1 MYNRHLIPW
10 LAAGSLAVAGSAL
23 AQNRASTDRQS
34 DESLRRSA
42 EVARAAKEAALQV
55 QEARRASVQEELE
68 RARNEMEQ
76 AAAEVARL
84 SAEYAGPIVG
94 DVAKRFHYAGQR
106 AMLGLNISDVEQG
119 VRVNGVSPNGP
130 AAEAGLKTGD
140 VIVSVDGAN
149 LVGGSPRQS
158 PSEVLLAQLR
168 NVDAGKQVKLGIVRA
183 GKPQDVTVTTR
194 ALDPGQFFGCGGRAG
209 DDSCFSFS
217 FPGPNTWKQ
226 FFVGYNPWRQM
237 QLVALTPALGSY
249 FGADSGLLVVRAPN
263 ETALGLQ
270 DGDVILDIGGRTP
283 STPEH
288 ALRILASFEPGEK
301 LEVTIMRKQ
310 RRRTVDVTMPAMGAE
325 RG

>member
-1 MYNRHLIPW
+1 MHNRHLIPW
-10 LAAGSLAVAGSAL
+10 LAAGSLAVATSAF
-23 AQNRASTDRQS
+23 AQDRPS
-34 DESLRRSA
+34 AERPAGESPRRSA
-42 EVARAAKEAALQV
+42 EVAQAEKKVAREA
-55 QEARRASVQEELE
+55 QEARRASVQKELE
-68 RARNEMEQ
+68 RAREEMEQ

-84 SAEYAGPIVG
+84 SAEYAGPIVR
-94 DVAKRFHYAGQR
+94 DVTKRFHYAGQR

-130 AAEAGLKTGD
+130 AAEAGLQTGD

-158 PSEVLLAQLR
+158 PTEVLLAQLR
-168 NVDAGKQVKLGIVRA
+168 NVDAGKQVKLGVERD
-183 GKPQDVTVTTR
+183 GKTQDVTVTTR
-194 ALDPGQFFGCGGRAG
+194 ALDPGQFFGCGGRTG
-209 DDSCFSFS
+209 DDSCFPFS
-217 FPGPNTWKQ
+217 LPGPDTWKQ

-237 QLVALTPALGSY
+237 QLVALTPELGSY

-270 DGDVILDIGGRTP
+270 DGDVILEIGGRTP

-310 RRRTVDVTMPAMGAE
+310 RRQTLDVTMPAMGAE